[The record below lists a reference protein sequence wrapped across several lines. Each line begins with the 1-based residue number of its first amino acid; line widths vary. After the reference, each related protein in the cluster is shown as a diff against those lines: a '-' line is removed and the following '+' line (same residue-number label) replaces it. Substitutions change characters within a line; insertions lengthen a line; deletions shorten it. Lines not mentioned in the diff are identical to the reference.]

1 MTGFKNIKKEHIF
14 YKGGGALPFAKM
26 TITGKQS

>member
-1 MTGFKNIKKEHIF
+1 MAGFKNTKKEHTF
-14 YKGGGALPFAKM
+14 YKGGGALPFAM